1 MRRRPLIFQLGM
13 MMALI
18 LAVVG
23 FIVLG
28 LNFYTSYQ
36 AVAALTQSF
45 VSEATNQSGH
55 SIDHYLVRLKTTATT
70 LVDSEPIRQ
79 YALAESPKVKEAA
92 LQLVETVL
100 DSNPDLVSAVI
111 VTKDGRILSN
121 EAHFEMQMSDNMME
135 QDWYRR
141 AINHPMIPVLSS
153 ARQQFVAMDIS
164 TWVVSVMQEITDNQG
179 NNIGVL
185 RLDINYGALTNM
197 LRQLNEGDN
206 RTAFIIDS
214 QQAIVYHPNEMVYQ
228 SPELTKQ
235 WLSYVNYQGT
245 IPNQREYVYQYEIH
259 DTGWRVIS
267 VASLKELD
275 GVFSQLSGQ
284 FMITGIISVIVGLL
298 LFYWQFNR
306 WLQPLYRLRQAMSS
320 QNMLDIRLSET
331 NIPTEEFYLL
341 TKEYNATLD
350 RIKSLMNEVHTNQQ
364 LAHQYELKA
373 LNSQINPHFLYNTL
387 DTIIWMSE
395 FGNTEKVIQLSKS
408 LASYF
413 RLALNRGEDE
423 IRLGDELEHVRH
435 YLIIQQM
442 RYGDQLMF
450 ELEVPNH
457 LEDLML
463 PKLVLQPLVE
473 NAIYHGLKPKH
484 ELGTVSVVVSEN
496 EQYVFIDVED
506 DGGNYQEKEPT
517 PATKPRIGGV
527 GMKNVKQ
534 RLSLYF
540 GSEFEMV
547 IESELDEYTRV
558 RLIIPKSAMR
568 R

>member
-1 MRRRPLIFQLGM
+1 MRRRPLMLQLGM
-13 MMALI
+13 MMTII
-18 LAVVG
+18 LVVMG
-23 FIVLG
+23 SIVLG

-36 AVAALTQSF
+36 AVASLTQSF
-45 VSEATNQSGH
+45 VSEATEQSGH

-70 LVDSEPIRQ
+70 LVDSSSIRQ
-79 YALAESPKVKEAA
+79 YALEESPHAKDTA
-92 LQLVETVL
+92 LQLVRTVL

-121 EAHFEMQMSDNMME
+121 ESHFEMQMSDNMME

-141 AINHPMIPVLSS
+141 AINHPMVPVLSS

-197 LRQLNEGDN
+197 LRQLNEGEN
-206 RTAFIIDS
+206 RTAFIVDAH
-214 QQAIVYHPNEMVYQ
+214 QAIVYHPDEAVYQ
-228 SPELTKQ
+228 SSVLTEK
-235 WLSYVNYQGT
+235 WLSYVTHQGL
-245 IPNQREYVYQYEIH
+245 IPNQREYVYQYEIQ

-275 GVFSQLSGQ
+275 GVFNQLAGQ
-284 FMITGIISVIVGLL
+284 FMITGMVSLIIGLL

-320 QNMLDIRLSET
+320 QNMLEIRLSET
-331 NIPTEEFYLL
+331 GIPTEEFYLL
-341 TKEYNATLD
+341 TKEYNATLE
-350 RIKSLMNEVHTNQQ
+350 RIQQLMTEVQTNQQ

-395 FGNTEKVIQLSKS
+395 FGDNEKVIQLSKS
-408 LASYF
+408 LAAYF

-435 YLIIQQM
+435 YLLIQQM

-450 ELEVPNH
+450 KLEVPNH
-457 LEDLML
+457 LADLIL

-473 NAIYHGLKPKH
+473 NAIYHGLKPKS
-484 ELGTVSVVVSEN
+484 ELGLVSVTVSEN
-496 EQYVFIDVED
+496 EQFVLIDVED
-506 DGGNYQEKEPT
+506 DGGNYQEKPPT

-540 GSEFEMV
+540 GPQFDMVVDSEF
-547 IESELDEYTRV
+547 DEYTRV
-558 RLIIPKSAMR
+558 RLQIPKSAIQR
-568 R
+568 